1 MKAPG
6 LVLNASFALTGA
18 LTTLLGPL
26 LPSLISQWSLA
37 DRNAGRL
44 FATQFFSATLG
55 AALQGW
61 ITSRIRATWCLTA
74 AYALMAV
81 SVATLTAG
89 SFAMGVVRVALYGFA
104 LGVTIPTVN
113 LIAGQRAPAR
123 KTAALNLLNM
133 CWCAGAVFA
142 PLLIGAL
149 LPSHGLPS
157 VLMGFGGLLLAA
169 ALLTLAF
176 PVGAGPGASPSPE
189 PGLAP
194 ARGVSAAWLVA
205 VFLFVYVGVENTV
218 SGWISVFALRVLQLP
233 IATASAALS
242 VFWTALM
249 MARGYLAFGRRI
261 PAARVLLVGSL
272 CAAVAGTAAL
282 VLSSGPLW
290 LIAGAALAGAG
301 LGPVFPGIVALYQD
315 RAGAER
321 SLGLV
326 FAFAGCGGAVLPWL
340 AGLLSSSAHD
350 PRATMWVG
358 LIATMLLLVLL
369 KPAMPGRVRPQG
381 TV

>member
-26 LPSLISQWSLA
+26 LPSLIGQWSLA
-37 DRNAGRL
+37 DGQAGRL

-61 ITSRIRATWCLTA
+61 ITSRIRATWCLAA
-74 AYALMAV
+74 AYGLMALC
-81 SVATLTAG
+81 VATLASG
-89 SFAMGVVRVALYGFA
+89 SFAGGVVRVALYGFA

-113 LIAGQRAPAR
+113 LIAGQQAPAR

-133 CWCAGAVFA
+133 SWCAGAVFA

-157 VLMGFGGLLLAA
+157 VLMGLGGLLLAA
-169 ALLTLAF
+169 AVLTLAF
-176 PVGAGPGASPSPE
+176 PVGASPGRSANTE
-189 PGLAP
+189 PGVAP
-194 ARGVSAAWLVA
+194 AGRVSAAWLVA

-218 SGWISVFALRVLQLP
+218 SGWISVFALRALQLP

-261 PAARVLLVGSL
+261 PSPRVLLVGSL

-301 LGPVFPGIVALYQD
+301 LGPVFPSIVALYQD

-358 LIATMLLLVLL
+358 LIATFLLLVLL